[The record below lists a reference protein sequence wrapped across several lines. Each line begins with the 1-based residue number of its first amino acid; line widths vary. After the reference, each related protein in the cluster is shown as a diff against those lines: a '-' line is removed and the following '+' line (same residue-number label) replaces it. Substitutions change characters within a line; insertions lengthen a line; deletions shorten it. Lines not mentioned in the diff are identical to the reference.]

1 MRRMTNRI
9 LATVAAVIASAATV
23 SAAST
28 DWWVVDGVKGF
39 LSGTGDGVAVEAP
52 GVLKPV
58 DRWRRQVEF
67 EEPVVLAV
75 DRLPGGDIVAV
86 TGHPAKLYRISGSET
101 ELLADLPGEEGTA
114 VFVDSQGSIWVTTVS
129 PGVLLEWADGRLE
142 ERGRFGD
149 GGFWDIAEF
158 GGSIVVAAGTPGTLF
173 RVGDRGL
180 ERWLEVPDAF
190 IRCMTVRDDRLILG
204 TSGKGLVLSVDRQG
218 QVAMVLDSP
227 FTEISD
233 IAVAA
238 DGEVWATA
246 LVGEPPPKPQGKSNG
261 KGSGDSSGKSSSVET
276 LNLDLPKVN
285 GKTATSELV
294 RITPEGAL
302 LHVHKFSKQ
311 VTTALEV
318 DGDGI
323 LVGTGYEG
331 EVWRFVDQGGARL
344 ATLDAVQVTD
354 FGPGGVLVTQGPA
367 GLWVRDGEGRR
378 PRRFRSAAKNFP
390 RPVRFGRYRIFP
402 WTEGMKIRFRTG
414 ASGGTDEVW
423 LPWTEFEEG
432 GEGIV
437 DLRWG
442 KVLQWELELP
452 EGGEVDR
459 VEVAWNE
466 INLPPVIE
474 KVDVED
480 PGVIYLA
487 SPPPSGPVIRQEHPT
502 LDGIF
507 TTLGEPPARSSKAAK
522 GKKYW
527 QVGYRTVAWTAT
539 DPNGDPL
546 KFELEIE
553 RSDGVVL
560 PVRDQVDGTQLAV
573 DVTAIPDG
581 RYRFR
586 LEASDESANPGMG
599 ETVHAFSEWFIIDN
613 TPPRLTIEGGEHTWT
628 VVFRDASAPIRVQFS
643 RDGAAWRD
651 LRPVDGVMDGSDER
665 FEFDR
670 ETGAHLVVVR
680 AIDRHHN
687 RTVADVREGE

>member
-1 MRRMTNRI
+1 MRCMTIRVF
-9 LATVAAVIASAATV
+9 LTVGAAIVSAATV
-23 SAAST
+23 WGAPT
-28 DWWVVDGVKGF
+28 DWWVVDGVKDF
-39 LSGTGDGVAVEAP
+39 LSGTGSGVAVTSR
-52 GVLKPV
+52 GVLQPV
-58 DRWRRQVEF
+58 ESWRRRAEF

-75 DRLPGGDIVAV
+75 DRLPDGDIVAV
-86 TGHPAKLYRISGSET
+86 TGHPAKLYRVSGAKT

-114 VFVDSQGSIWVTTVS
+114 VLVDSGGSIWVTTVS
-129 PGVLLEWADGRLE
+129 PGVLLQWTEGRLE
-142 ERGRFGD
+142 EKGRFGD
-149 GGFWDIAEF
+149 GGFWDLIEF

-173 RVGDRGL
+173 RLGDRGL

-190 IRCMTVRDDRLILG
+190 VRCMAVRDDRLILG

-233 IAVAA
+233 IVVAA
-238 DGEVWATA
+238 DGELWATA
-246 LVGEPPPKPQGKSNG
+246 LVGEPPPKPKGKSNG
-261 KGSGDSSGKSSSVET
+261 NGSGDASGAGSSVET

-302 LHVHKFSKQ
+302 LHVHRFPKQ

-354 FGPGGVLVTQGPA
+354 FGPDGILVTQGPA
-367 GLWVRDGEGRR
+367 GVWVRDGEGRR
-378 PRRFRSAAKNFP
+378 LRRFRSAARDFP
-390 RPVRFGRYRIFP
+390 RPVRFGMYRVFP
-402 WTEGMKIRFRTG
+402 WTEGTKIRFRTG
-414 ASGGTDEVW
+414 SSGGEVW
-423 LPWTEFEEG
+423 LPWTEF
-432 GEGIV
+432 GEGAEGTV
-437 DLRWG
+437 DLEWG
-442 KVLQWELELP
+442 TALQWELELP

-474 KVDVED
+474 NIEVEE
-480 PGVIYLA
+480 PGIIYLA

-507 TTLGEPPARSSKAAK
+507 TTLGEPPARSLKAAK

-527 QVGYRTVAWTAT
+527 QVGYRTVAWKAM

-546 KFELEIE
+546 RFELEIE

-560 PVRDQVDGTQLAV
+560 PVRDQIDGTQLAV
-573 DVTAIPDG
+573 DMTAIPDG

-599 ETVHAFSEWFIIDN
+599 ETAVAFSEWFIVDN
-613 TPPRLTIEGGEHTWT
+613 TPPHLAIEGGEHSWT
-628 VVFRDASAPIRVQFS
+628 VVFRDASPPARVQFS

-651 LRPVDGVMDGSDER
+651 LRPVDGVMDGPVER
-665 FEFDR
+665 FVFDR
-670 ETGAHLVVVR
+670 ESGSHLIVVR

-687 RTVADVREGE
+687 RTVADVTEGE